1 MPRSKRDKDVS
12 LTKVKKKTRETKEG
26 LVQQL
31 RNAVDEYPHVFVYEF
46 ENMRASKFVQ
56 VRQKFKTN
64 SRFYFGKNNVMAV
77 ALGKDKTTEVAN
89 GISKVSHLL
98 KGQCGLMFTHA
109 DKDEVIAYFKDLKD
123 ADYARAGIIAPQTI
137 ELSEGPLEQFAFSVE
152 PQLRKLGMPTSLVKG
167 VIHLTQNFR
176 VCTEGQVIKP
186 EEAKILKFLEEK
198 LSVFHVNLKAYWSK
212 KTGLQ
217 DLA

>member
-12 LTKVKKKTRETKEG
+12 LTKVKKKTRGSKEG

-31 RNAVDEYPHVFVYEF
+31 RSAVDEYPHVFVYEF
-46 ENMRASKFVQ
+46 ENMRSSKFVQ
-56 VRQKFKTN
+56 VRQKFKSN

-89 GISKVSHLL
+89 GISKISQLL

-109 DKDEVIAYFKDLKD
+109 DKEEVVSYFRELKD
-123 ADYARAGIIAPQTI
+123 ADFARAGIIAPQTI
-137 ELSEGPLEQFAFSVE
+137 ELEEGPLEHFAFSVE

-167 VIHLTQNFR
+167 VIHLTQKFR
-176 VCTEGQVIKP
+176 VCTEGEAIKP
-186 EEAKILKFLEEK
+186 EQAKILKFLEEK
-198 LSVFHVNLKAYWSK
+198 LSIFHVKVKAYWSK
-212 KTGLQ
+212 STGIQ
-217 DLA
+217 EIV

>member
-31 RNAVDEYPHVFVYEF
+31 RHAVDEYPNVFVYEF

-64 SRFYFGKNNVMAV
+64 SRFYFGKNNVMAI
-77 ALGKDKTTEVAN
+77 ALGKDKTDEYAT
-89 GISKVSHLL
+89 GLSKVSKLL
-98 KGQCGLMFTHA
+98 KGQCGLMFTHS
-109 DKDEVIAYFKDLKD
+109 DKDEVISYFRDLKD
-123 ADYARAGIIAPQTI
+123 ADYARAGVVAPQTI

-152 PQLRKLGMPTSLVKG
+152 PQLRKLGMPTQLVKG

-176 VCTEGQVIKP
+176 VCTEGEMIKA

-198 LSVFHVNLKAYWSK
+198 LSVFHVNLKAYWNK
-212 KTGLQ
+212 KTGIKELE
-217 DLA
+217 